1 MPSARRTSWEPH
13 GSRVGANSQLLPPRR
28 HFETTTAALAA
39 LRNEGVPVVCMETT
53 EDAVSYAAYPFP
65 PSGVALVLGN
75 EETGVD
81 TRVMQAAQGVIEIP
95 TFGLKNSL
103 NVAAAAPIVVFE
115 ILRQWGS
122 LE

>member
-1 MPSARRTSWEPH
+1 
-13 GSRVGANSQLLPPRR
+13 
-28 HFETTTAALAA
+28 
-39 LRNEGVPVVCMETT
+39 
-53 EDAVSYAAYPFP
+53 
-65 PSGVALVLGN
+65 
-75 EETGVD
+75 
-81 TRVMQAAQGVIEIP
+81 MQAAQGVIEIP

>member
-1 MPSARRTSWEPH
+1 M
-13 GSRVGANSQLLPPRR
+13 PPRR